1 MTPTWAPSRIATA
14 ACLAAWAAFFW
25 FIIFSGRLPF
35 YLAPRTE
42 WLAPLGASTLT
53 LAALGRLVTARTR
66 EKERLTFVQIR
77 NLIVLTIPALVIL
90 LFPPPTLGAFAVGR
104 RSSSTGAAYASSASY
119 DLNKPDLSLADIF
132 ALRYNNELG
141 LLESRAG
148 SSSSFTGFVSRD
160 PGDGADEF
168 QLNRFM
174 VSCCPGDAINVSV
187 RVVGAPPG
195 RFAPDDWVRV
205 TGSLYPIGAEIVVD
219 ASEVVRVPRP
229 KRPYLGRQG

>member
-1 MTPTWAPSRIATA
+1 MTSVWAHTRIATA
-14 ACLAAWAAFFW
+14 VCLAAWAALFW

-42 WLAPLGASTLT
+42 WLAPLGALTLT
-53 LAALGRLVTARTR
+53 LAALGRIATARTSVQ
-66 EKERLTFVQIR
+66 EPLTSVRTR
-77 NLIVLTIPALVIL
+77 NLIVLTIPAIAIL
-90 LFPPPTLGAFAVGR
+90 LFPPPTLGSFAVGR
-104 RSSSTGAAYASSASY
+104 RSTSTGAAYASSASY
-119 DLNKPDLSLADIF
+119 DLNKADLSFVDIF
-132 ALRYNNELG
+132 ALGYNGDLE

-148 SSSSFTGFVSRD
+148 SSSSFTGFVSAR

-174 VSCCPGDAINVSV
+174 VSCCPGDAVNVSV

-195 RFAPDDWVRV
+195 KFSADDWVRV
-205 TGSLYPIGAEIVVD
+205 TGTLYPIGPQVVVD

-229 KRPYLGRQG
+229 KRPYLGRQ